1 MINIFHLTCII
12 RIITD
17 IMVSSHLFLS
27 SFLMLLPS
35 LYIPVSSHHIHNNIF
50 SPSASRYLL
59 LQGYC
64 GACSFCRKPKT
75 HSSNHHIPQFA
86 IPRQAVRDRE
96 LRRTDSPPTT
106 VAASSRGEAV
116 RGSEGVESVS
126 FVLFEPSEVFEEN
139 HDRGRRDG
147 GLGEL
152 GGDGM
157 MCRWLAP
164 NEKLSIRFQPYWQ
177 QNETKSFTGL
187 SLDNEG
193 VDVVDPASSYPIL
206 QITSKLSSKRQLGEQ
221 DTCPHLSDD
230 TCPHLSDDTCPH
242 LSDTDIPSTR
252 ECPPRA
258 SANNKSNEMQF
269 SEEEQTDETGE
280 EAVRYYRYLISPG
293 LRDDKLTLY
302 TAPWRLNHTHSRSWR
317 RHEVEEEARRDAGR
331 GEIGLSRWAREE
343 YNDWILTDGRYKSS
357 FEGEQWWYPMLW
369 ENIVKEYQ
377 TPYISQNANHTTKW
391 SATGCTEKLTSRTSQ
406 TSKVH
411 TDSTE
416 GTDSSGTRDS
426 RCGDYVMKEKMEP
439 FYEAWAW
446 LSNITQIEGNNTKNV
461 SETLR
466 GLEDPAVRYS
476 YGFDS
481 VGLSL
486 RVLLERYVPIV
497 RQGQM
502 QQGHMQQGHM
512 QQGHMQQG
520 HMQQGHMQQGHM
532 QQGHM
537 EQGHMQQGH
546 MQQDSTSQQRHK
558 ERGQEKHRQYE
569 QQNTQQEH
577 TEDGQ
582 GPNAQQHKGKERDE
596 TVDEQEENRHREE
609 AGRVRAVVIG
619 SQYPWVEYELLRGGI
634 HHVTTIEYLN
644 LSMVIPP
651 LHPHLT
657 AIRPTTDNQQILNQ
671 LQTDTRSASDTSKEI
686 LEHVER
692 EEEGEECGIYDI
704 GVSYSSF
711 EHVGLG
717 RYGDSI
723 DSDGDLKA
731 IADAACLVKPGGLM
745 LVGVP
750 TWGDCMLFNMHRY
763 YGKKRLQML
772 LECWNV
778 IDGSEMIELYDCDI
792 NNPLQFKQPWIVLQN
807 IRGCLL

>member
-486 RVLLERYVPIV
+486 RVLLERYVP
-497 RQGQM
+497 
-502 QQGHMQQGHM
+502 
-512 QQGHMQQG
+512 
-520 HMQQGHMQQGHM
+520 
-532 QQGHM
+532 
-537 EQGHMQQGH
+537 
-546 MQQDSTSQQRHK
+546 
-558 ERGQEKHRQYE
+558 
-569 QQNTQQEH
+569 
-577 TEDGQ
+577 
-582 GPNAQQHKGKERDE
+582 
-596 TVDEQEENRHREE
+596 
-609 AGRVRAVVIG
+609 
-619 SQYPWVEYELLRGGI
+619 
-634 HHVTTIEYLN
+634 
-644 LSMVIPP
+644 P

>member
-1 MINIFHLTCII
+1 
-12 RIITD
+12 
-17 IMVSSHLFLS
+17 
-27 SFLMLLPS
+27 
-35 LYIPVSSHHIHNNIF
+35 
-50 SPSASRYLL
+50 
-59 LQGYC
+59 
-64 GACSFCRKPKT
+64 
-75 HSSNHHIPQFA
+75 
-86 IPRQAVRDRE
+86 
-96 LRRTDSPPTT
+96 
-106 VAASSRGEAV
+106 
-116 RGSEGVESVS
+116 
-126 FVLFEPSEVFEEN
+126 
-139 HDRGRRDG
+139 
-147 GLGEL
+147 
-152 GGDGM
+152 
-157 MCRWLAP
+157 
-164 NEKLSIRFQPYWQ
+164 
-177 QNETKSFTGL
+177 
-187 SLDNEG
+187 
-193 VDVVDPASSYPIL
+193 
-206 QITSKLSSKRQLGEQ
+206 
-221 DTCPHLSDD
+221 
-230 TCPHLSDDTCPH
+230 
-242 LSDTDIPSTR
+242 
-252 ECPPRA
+252 
-258 SANNKSNEMQF
+258 MQF

-486 RVLLERYVPIV
+486 RVLLERYVP
-497 RQGQM
+497 
-502 QQGHMQQGHM
+502 
-512 QQGHMQQG
+512 
-520 HMQQGHMQQGHM
+520 
-532 QQGHM
+532 
-537 EQGHMQQGH
+537 
-546 MQQDSTSQQRHK
+546 
-558 ERGQEKHRQYE
+558 
-569 QQNTQQEH
+569 
-577 TEDGQ
+577 
-582 GPNAQQHKGKERDE
+582 
-596 TVDEQEENRHREE
+596 
-609 AGRVRAVVIG
+609 
-619 SQYPWVEYELLRGGI
+619 
-634 HHVTTIEYLN
+634 
-644 LSMVIPP
+644 P